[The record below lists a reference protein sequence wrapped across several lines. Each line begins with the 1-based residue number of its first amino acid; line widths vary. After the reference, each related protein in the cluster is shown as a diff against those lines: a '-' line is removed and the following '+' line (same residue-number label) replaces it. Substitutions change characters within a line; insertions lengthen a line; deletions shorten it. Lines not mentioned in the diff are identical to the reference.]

1 PLYRVQGGLV
11 GASVDG
17 GEADRRLHGVADLRE
32 DDQRHMPIYSAVRDI
47 PAGRVATYGGVAAVA
62 GLPRRA
68 RLVGRALRGCPADVP
83 WHRVVASPGRIA
95 FPPGSED
102 YEEQLRRLQAEGVA
116 CLGGRIDMRRF
127 GWHGADL

>member
-1 PLYRVQGGLV
+1 MR
-11 GASVDG
+11 A
-17 GEADRRLHGVADLRE
+17 
-32 DDQRHMPIYSAVRDI
+32 I

-127 GWHGADL
+127 GWHGADLDALVWGPD